1 MYRRKIS
8 GAEAPGTRARR
19 FRWKKEAQEFHLL
32 KNISNKLV
40 L

>member
-1 MYRRKIS
+1 MS
-8 GAEAPGTRARR
+8 GAEAPGTRTRH
-19 FRWKKEAQEFHLL
+19 FCWKKAALEFHLL